1 MLRVHPRI
9 NVACDLYTVDYY
21 PASKK
26 KKRKTLSYVTI
37 WMNLEDIVISE
48 R

>member
-26 KKRKTLSYVTI
+26 KKKE
-37 WMNLEDIVISE
+37 NPVICYDMDE
-48 R
+48 P